1 MSRTIS
7 KQSRVRRCLRA
18 PARVLEKARKLYIYC
33 VTECAERLGGSSVMG
48 CPTGQDTSLARSFS
62 TAMSSSS
69 ISTPINN
76 NEEDVR
82 ELMRAASTRNR
93 MLGITNIDDLPEQ
106 EPEPEK
112 KRSFSSNSS
121 RRPPAAPRS
130 YSVAIGRID
139 EEEACE
145 FRDDEKVVVYPRSRS
160 AYGVPKIKTSALRK
174 EI

>member
-7 KQSRVRRCLRA
+7 KQSRVRRCLKA

-48 CPTGQDTSLARSFS
+48 CPTGQATSLARSFS

-93 MLGITNIDDLPEQ
+93 MLGITGIDDHP

-112 KRSFSSNSS
+112 ERSFSSNSS

-160 AYGVPKIKTSALRK
+160 AYGGVPKIKTSALRK